1 MTEPSQELLKQ
12 LASEVAQLENNQA
25 DLERN
30 CWMVVHQHRHGMFP
44 SEYDIREID
53 EDLYLAL
60 LCLLYT
66 SPSPRDVEESR
77 MPSSA

>member
-1 MTEPSQELLKQ
+1 MFGKACFWRFYSLKKA
-12 LASEVAQLENNQA
+12 LRHSLHPAVT
-25 DLERN
+25 LERN

-60 LCLLYT
+60 LAYC
-66 SPSPRDVEESR
+66 RN
-77 MPSSA
+77 

>member
-12 LASEVAQLENNQA
+12 LASEVAQMENKQA

-30 CWMVVHQHRHGMFP
+30 CWLVAHHHCNGMYP

-60 LCLLYT
+60 LAHCRT
-66 SPSPRDVEESR
+66 
-77 MPSSA
+77 AAAT

>member
-1 MTEPSQELLKQ
+1 MAEPSQVLLKQ
-12 LASEVAQLENNQA
+12 LASEVAQLESNQA

-30 CWMVVHQHRHGMFP
+30 CWMVVHQHRHGVFP

-60 LCLLYT
+60 LAHCR
-66 SPSPRDVEESR
+66 S
-77 MPSSA
+77 

>member
-12 LASEVAQLENNQA
+12 LASEVAQLERNQA

-30 CWMVVHQHRHGMFP
+30 CWMVVHKHRHGLFP

-60 LCLLYT
+60 LAHC
-66 SPSPRDVEESR
+66 R
-77 MPSSA
+77 A

>member
-1 MTEPSQELLKQ
+1 MRSSTFISRRNVKLFARL
-12 LASEVAQLENNQA
+12 NQA
-25 DLERN
+25 DLESN

-60 LCLLYT
+60 LAHC
-66 SPSPRDVEESR
+66 R
-77 MPSSA
+77 A

>member
-12 LASEVAQLENNQA
+12 LASEVAQLESNQA

-53 EDLYLAL
+53 EELYLAL
-60 LCLLYT
+60 LAHV
-66 SPSPRDVEESR
+66 RQSR
-77 MPSSA
+77 

>member
-12 LASEVAQLENNQA
+12 LASEVAQLESNQA

-30 CWMVVHQHRHGMFP
+30 CWMVVHHHRHGMFP

-60 LCLLYT
+60 LAHCR
-66 SPSPRDVEESR
+66 S
-77 MPSSA
+77 

>member
-60 LCLLYT
+60 LAHCR
-66 SPSPRDVEESR
+66 S
-77 MPSSA
+77 

>member
-12 LASEVAQLENNQA
+12 LASEVAQLERNQA

-60 LCLLYT
+60 LAWMRNACC
-66 SPSPRDVEESR
+66 
-77 MPSSA
+77 

>member
-12 LASEVAQLENNQA
+12 LASEVAQLETNQA
-25 DLERN
+25 DLERH

-60 LCLLYT
+60 LAHC
-66 SPSPRDVEESR
+66 RV
-77 MPSSA
+77 

>member
-12 LASEVAQLENNQA
+12 LASEVGQLERNQA

-60 LCLLYT
+60 LAWMRNT
-66 SPSPRDVEESR
+66 SR
-77 MPSSA
+77 

>member
-12 LASEVAQLENNQA
+12 LASEVAQLESNQA

-53 EDLYLAL
+53 ETLYLAL
-60 LCLLYT
+60 LAFCKG
-66 SPSPRDVEESR
+66 SE
-77 MPSSA
+77 

>member
-12 LASEVAQLENNQA
+12 LASEVAQLERNQA

-44 SEYDIREID
+44 SEYDIRAID
-53 EDLYLAL
+53 QQLYLAVL
-60 LCLLYT
+60 STCK
-66 SPSPRDVEESR
+66 VSR
-77 MPSSA
+77 

>member
-12 LASEVAQLENNQA
+12 LASEVDQLERNQA

-60 LCLLYT
+60 LAWMRNACC
-66 SPSPRDVEESR
+66 
-77 MPSSA
+77 

>member
-12 LASEVAQLENNQA
+12 LASEVAQLERNQA

-53 EDLYLAL
+53 ELLYLAL
-60 LCLLYT
+60 LSHCKG
-66 SPSPRDVEESR
+66 
-77 MPSSA
+77 SA

>member
-12 LASEVAQLENNQA
+12 LASEVAQLERNQA
-25 DLERN
+25 NLERN

-53 EDLYLAL
+53 EELYLAL
-60 LCLLYT
+60 LSWMRQSLYWKHFYFLGQNK
-66 SPSPRDVEESR
+66 
-77 MPSSA
+77 

>member
-12 LASEVAQLENNQA
+12 LASQVAQLESNQA

-60 LCLLYT
+60 LAYC
-66 SPSPRDVEESR
+66 RR
-77 MPSSA
+77 SA

>member
-12 LASEVAQLENNQA
+12 LASEVAQLERNQS

-60 LCLLYT
+60 LAHCR
-66 SPSPRDVEESR
+66 S
-77 MPSSA
+77 

>member
-12 LASEVAQLENNQA
+12 LASEVAQLERNQA

-44 SEYDIREID
+44 SEYDILSLIHI
-53 EDLYLAL
+53 
-60 LCLLYT
+60 
-66 SPSPRDVEESR
+66 
-77 MPSSA
+77 

>member
-12 LASEVAQLENNQA
+12 LASEVAQLESNQA

-53 EDLYLAL
+53 ETLYLAL
-60 LCLLYT
+60 LAFCK
-66 SPSPRDVEESR
+66 ESE
-77 MPSSA
+77 

>member
-12 LASEVAQLENNQA
+12 LASEVAQLERTQA
-25 DLERN
+25 NLERN

-53 EDLYLAL
+53 EELYLAL
-60 LCLLYT
+60 LSWMRQSL
-66 SPSPRDVEESR
+66 
-77 MPSSA
+77 

>member
-12 LASEVAQLENNQA
+12 LASEVAQLERNQA

-30 CWMVVHQHRHGMFP
+30 CWMVVHPHRHGMFP

-60 LCLLYT
+60 LAHC
-66 SPSPRDVEESR
+66 R
-77 MPSSA
+77 A

>member
-12 LASEVAQLENNQA
+12 LASEVAQLE
-25 DLERN
+25 RN
-30 CWMVVHQHRHGMFP
+30 CWMVVHQHGHGMFP

-60 LCLLYT
+60 LAHC
-66 SPSPRDVEESR
+66 R
-77 MPSSA
+77 A

>member
-1 MTEPSQELLKQ
+1 MTDPSQELLKQ
-12 LASEVAQLENNQA
+12 LASEVAQLESNQA

-53 EDLYLAL
+53 ETLYLAL
-60 LCLLYT
+60 LAFCK
-66 SPSPRDVEESR
+66 ESE
-77 MPSSA
+77 